1 MPLDT
6 IDIGPHPH
14 PIKMIHNN
22 FLHVKLPK
30 EKHQKIFIYNQ
41 LWLNGAL
48 KKSLHFFLKLF
59 QINNT
64 VDEENP
70 AFTSSYGGF
79 SHSLQG
85 SIHPRWEKGFRPSTV
100 SPFCT
105 SNSEVFVNYWII
117 FWMSL
122 SQRPG
127 FRWVLKTHPHVHHY
141 RCWPKDA
148 RTRAEI
154 SLKICCNLTWLNAT
168 ISFQKQSASQMD
180 FVVANLYPGRLT
192 WNIKITQLKR
202 KIILPKPSLWLC
214 SMLMFRGVSR
224 TDGILVGQFGM
235 RRHFQH
241 NHNDQVLHMQ
251 RFLNSTF

>member
-1 MPLDT
+1 MGKRISSINSIT
-6 IDIGPHPH
+6 
-14 PIKMIHNN
+14 
-22 FLHVKLPK
+22 FLHKQFRSLCKL
-30 EKHQKIFIYNQ
+30 
-41 LWLNGAL
+41 LD
-48 KKSLHFFLKLF
+48 HFLDVAVSETWF
-59 QINNT
+59 QM
-64 VDEENP
+64 
-70 AFTSSYGGF
+70 G
-79 SHSLQG
+79 
-85 SIHPRWEKGFRPSTV
+85 
-100 SPFCT
+100 
-105 SNSEVFVNYWII
+105 
-117 FWMSL
+117 
-122 SQRPG
+122 
-127 FRWVLKTHPHVHHY
+127 LKTHPHVHHY